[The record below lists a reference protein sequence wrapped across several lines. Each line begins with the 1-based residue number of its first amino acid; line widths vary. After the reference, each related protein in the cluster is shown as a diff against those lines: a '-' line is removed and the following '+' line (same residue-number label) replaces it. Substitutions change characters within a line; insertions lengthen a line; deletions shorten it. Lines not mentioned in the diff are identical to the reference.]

1 MADRYYR
8 NLAEDGRVL
17 MRYDTVIN
25 GEDVPEGATPVT
37 RRIFSQTLSGGKGT
51 AYLTEAGKVEFRVI
65 DLLSPEDRA
74 ASDERA
80 WRDAEVESVKWLR
93 ERHRDEM
100 DLALDPTLNA
110 DQFKSVLTYLQ
121 ALRDW
126 PQSPGFPAPEQRP
139 AAPDWITAQTQ

>member
-1 MADRYYR
+1 MTDRYYL

-93 ERHRDEM
+93 ERHRDEV
-100 DLALDPTLNA
+100 DLGLDTTLTL
-110 DQFKSVLTYLQ
+110 DHFKELLSYLQ

-126 PQSPGFPAPEQRP
+126 PQSSDFPTLKYRP
-139 AAPDWITAQTQ
+139 VRPDWLAEQT